1 MEIICESCKA
11 RLNIPD
17 EKIPQDKRVTISCP
31 KCKNKLSLE
40 THGLRQGDHVP
51 SAEGMAEP
59 RIVEADSDYAYGD
72 EDADLELYE
81 EGVRLALVM
90 ENDAQQAEKL
100 SQAVE
105 ELGYKYVPA
114 ENTRAAIGKM
124 RLHQFD
130 LVILADGF
138 DGIELGQS
146 PVLRYLNHLSMS
158 IRRRIFVALIGDSF
172 KTMDQM
178 MAFVMSANLVIN
190 PRDMDKLR
198 TILIHSISDNEKF
211 YKVFMDTLVE
221 VG

>member
-1 MEIICESCKA
+1 MSGIA
-11 RLNIPD
+11 
-17 EKIPQDKRVTISCP
+17 
-31 KCKNKLSLE
+31 
-40 THGLRQGDHVP
+40 LRQ
-51 SAEGMAEP
+51 
-59 RIVEADSDYAYGD
+59 AD
-72 EDADLELYE
+72 E

-100 SQAVE
+100 SEGVE

-158 IRRRIFVALIGDSF
+158 IRRRIFVALIGDDL

-190 PRDMDKLR
+190 PKDMDKL
-198 TILIHSISDNEKF
+198 TTVLKHAISDNEKF

-221 VG
+221 VGKA